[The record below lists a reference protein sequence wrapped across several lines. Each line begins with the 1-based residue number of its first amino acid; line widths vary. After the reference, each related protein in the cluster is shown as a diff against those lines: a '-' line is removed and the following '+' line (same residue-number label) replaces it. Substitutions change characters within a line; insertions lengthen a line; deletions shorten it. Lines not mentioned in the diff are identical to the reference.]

1 MRARSILAIVGMIAP
16 SAHAQDWTVIPLGT
30 SASLRAIE
38 KSSHSQRYV
47 VGDAGFVAQSDPTQL
62 VWTPVSVGSTDD
74 LLAVH
79 QPSAGQAWISGAG
92 GAVRRLVAA
101 SWESRDIASA
111 EDFVVFSRSSGASFA
126 GGTGGSIYRSTDGG
140 DNWSLQSS
148 GTTSAIRDGNGFS
161 TSLAYAVGD
170 GGTILKTVD
179 GGANWVAKPSGTT
192 ANLYAYL
199 EGAAGWLFAAGEGGI
214 LLRSTDAGETWLP
227 IATGTTAD
235 LHDLDSSA
243 QNANWMLAVGEGGT
257 VLRSTDAGS
266 TWCLLDSGTTADLFA
281 ADMVLNSKY
290 TVAGAGG
297 YLAVSE
303 TSGGGC
309 YDPTGVPALEAAAGF
324 SLSGPWPQPIAAT
337 GRFELSVDGRQHVQ
351 ADLID
356 VGGRRVRSLLS
367 AGLGDGERRTVVI
380 DARRLAA
387 GVYFLRVEGESRS
400 ETRRIVVVR

>member
-1 MRARSILAIVGMIAP
+1 MRARCILAIALTIPP

-30 SASLRAIE
+30 SSNLRAIE
-38 KSSHSQRYV
+38 KSSNSQRFL
-47 VGDAGFVAQSDPTQL
+47 VGDGGFAAQSDPTQF

-79 QPSAGQAWISGAG
+79 QPSAGQVWISGAG
-92 GAVRRLVAA
+92 GVVRLLVAGL
-101 SWESRDIASA
+101 WESRDIASA

-126 GGTGGSIYRSTDGG
+126 GGSGGSIYRSTDGG
-140 DNWSLQSS
+140 ANWSLQAS
-148 GTTSAIRDGNGFS
+148 GTTNAIRDGNGFS
-161 TSLAYAVGD
+161 TGLAFAVGD

-179 GGANWVAKPSGTT
+179 GGANWVAKPSGTS

-214 LLRSTDAGETWLP
+214 LLRSTDAGETWNP
-227 IATGTTAD
+227 ITTGTTAD
-235 LHDLDSSA
+235 LHDLDTSG

-266 TWCLLDSGTTADLFA
+266 TWCFLDSGTTADLYA
-281 ADMVLNSKY
+281 ADMVLNTKY
-290 TVAGAGG
+290 TVAGSGG

-309 YDPTGVPALEAAAGF
+309 FDPTGVPALEAAAGF
-324 SLSGPWPQPIAAT
+324 RVSGPWPQPITAT
-337 GRFELSVDGRQHVQ
+337 GRFELSVDREQHVQ

-356 VGGRRVRSLLS
+356 VGGRRVHSLLS
-367 AGLGDGERRTVVI
+367 VGLGAGERRTVAI
-380 DARRLAA
+380 DAVRLAA
-387 GVYFLRVEGESRS
+387 GVYFLRVEGAGRS